1 MPTIKILSRY
11 DSTRVLYECEVT
23 DEQQASGSAMRHAL
37 EKATAAGADLRGAYL
52 RGANL
57 GGANLY
63 GAYLRGAYLR
73 GANLGGANLYGANL
87 GGANLGGANLGG
99 ADLRGAYLH
108 GKKLV
113 GKRPFL
119 QIGPI
124 GSRADHLLAF
134 ITDSGVMIQAGCFF
148 DTCAQFKQAVRET
161 HGDNA
166 HAREYL
172 AALVLIDAHAAAW
185 APELVAA

>member
-37 EKATAAGADLRGAYL
+37 EKATAAGADL
-52 RGANL
+52 
-57 GGANLY
+57 
-63 GAYLRGAYLR
+63 
-73 GANLGGANLYGANL
+73 GGANLYGANL
-87 GGANLGGANLGG
+87 GGANLGGAYLG
-99 ADLRGAYLH
+99 